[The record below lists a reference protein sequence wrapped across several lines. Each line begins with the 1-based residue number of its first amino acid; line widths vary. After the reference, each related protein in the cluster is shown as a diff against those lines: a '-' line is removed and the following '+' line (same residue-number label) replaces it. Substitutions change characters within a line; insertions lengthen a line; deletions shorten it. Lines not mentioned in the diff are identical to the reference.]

1 MNQAPR
7 VCAVLLNWNRAEDT
21 LTCLESLQR
30 EANSS
35 LAVLVIDN
43 GSDDDS
49 ASRLRRALPASD
61 FIALP
66 ENLGFAAGCN
76 LGIKRAL
83 AERADYVWLLNNDAR
98 VLPGC
103 LQALLQSA
111 EDDPQLGAVGCVL
124 YSGKRAGVIEA
135 WGGGRIYPVF
145 GGTKHLRGPDTRQPD
160 YLVGASLFLRCRALS
175 QVGLLDERFF
185 LYWED
190 TDLCQRLIA
199 AGWGLAT
206 AVDARVVHAGSASL
220 KATPVRLD
228 FLFNRSAALYFK
240 KHHPWPSLPIVMGG
254 LTRSLKRLFRGEGGR
269 FVAVWRGLLAGYRY
283 RPGSVP

>member
-1 MNQAPR
+1 MSHTPR

-21 LTCLESLQR
+21 LSCLESLRR
-30 EANSS
+30 EQNAS

-49 ASRLRRALPASD
+49 VSRLRDALPASD
-61 FIALP
+61 FVSLP

-76 LGIKRAL
+76 LGIRRAL
-83 AERADYVWLLNNDAR
+83 EQHAEYVWLLNNDTQ
-98 VLPGC
+98 VQPGC

-111 EDDPQLGAVGCVL
+111 EENPQIGAVGSVL
-124 YSGKRAGVIEA
+124 HYGESGGEIEA
-135 WGGGRIYPVF
+135 WGGGRIYPRM
-145 GGTKHLRGPDTRQPD
+145 GGTRHMRHPDEGELD

-199 AGWGLAT
+199 AGWGLTT
-206 AVDARVVHAGSASL
+206 AVDAHVVHKGSASL
-220 KATPVRLD
+220 KAAPVRLD
-228 FLFNRSAALYFK
+228 FLFNRSAALYFR
-240 KHHPWPSLPIVMGG
+240 KHHAWPSVPIVIGG
-254 LTRSLKRLFRGEGGR
+254 LARSLKRLFGGEGGR
-269 FVAVWRGLLAGYRY
+269 FVAVWRGLLAGYRF
-283 RPGSVP
+283 RSDSVL